1 MVADLYRE
9 QLQMAGV
16 AAENGDHLLPLLLQ
30 LVQGTDSCV
39 VPQTSSIS
47 IPSEPLKCKPQDP
60 RPMQSD
66 TVVGR
71 GPEICI
77 SQAFQVILMHADV

>member
-30 LVQGTDSCV
+30 LVQGTDSRV

-47 IPSEPLKCKPQDP
+47 IPSEPLKCKPQDGPQTYGGERP
-60 RPMQSD
+60 RNLHFTSFPGDSD
-66 TVVGR
+66 AR
-71 GPEICI
+71 
-77 SQAFQVILMHADV
+77 

>member
-30 LVQGTDSCV
+30 LVQDTDSCV

-47 IPSEPLKCKPQDP
+47 IP
-60 RPMQSD
+60 
-66 TVVGR
+66 
-71 GPEICI
+71 
-77 SQAFQVILMHADV
+77 

>member
-30 LVQGTDSCV
+30 LVQGTDSRV

-47 IPSEPLKCKPQDP
+47 IPSEPLKCKPQDGPQTYAIRHCGGERP
-60 RPMQSD
+60 RNLHFTSFPGDSD
-66 TVVGR
+66 AR
-71 GPEICI
+71 
-77 SQAFQVILMHADV
+77 